1 MLKNLIL
8 AIGVSLPVHV
18 ASSEPIES
26 RQKTEEAA
34 LRELLNSGKKR
45 PVVANS
51 LIDSEVTELAT
62 LIQQRISTRWVRPKS
77 ARNGMEVTLSIS
89 LDPSGEVV
97 DIDVRLSSGST
108 AFDQSA
114 VRAVQEVARIPEIAA
129 LSPAIYEKYFRQ
141 LRLLFR
147 PEDLKR

>member
-1 MLKNLIL
+1 MLRNLIL
-8 AIGVSLPVHV
+8 ILGVLLPMYV

-26 RQKTEEAA
+26 RKKLKEE
-34 LRELLNSGKKR
+34 LFKVLPPVPKK
-45 PVVANS
+45 PIVANTVV
-51 LIDSEVTELAT
+51 DSEVTELAT

-108 AFDQSA
+108 AFDRSA

>member
-1 MLKNLIL
+1 MLRNLIL
-8 AIGVSLPVHV
+8 ILGVLLPMYV

-26 RQKTEEAA
+26 RKKLEE
-34 LRELLNSGKKR
+34 ELFKVLPPVPKK
-45 PVVANS
+45 PIVANTVV
-51 LIDSEVTELAT
+51 DSEVTELAT

-108 AFDQSA
+108 AFDRSA

-141 LRLLFR
+141 LRLLFT

>member
-1 MLKNLIL
+1 MLRNLIL
-8 AIGVSLPVHV
+8 ILGVLLPMYV

-26 RQKTEEAA
+26 RKKLKEE
-34 LRELLNSGKKR
+34 LFKVLPPVPKK
-45 PVVANS
+45 PIVANTVV
-51 LIDSEVTELAT
+51 DSEVTELAT

-77 ARNGMEVTLSIS
+77 ARNGMELTLSIS

-141 LRLLFR
+141 LHLLFR

>member
-1 MLKNLIL
+1 MLRNLIL
-8 AIGVSLPVHV
+8 AIGVLLPMHV

-26 RQKTEEAA
+26 RKKLKEE
-34 LRELLNSGKKR
+34 LFKVLPPVPKK
-45 PVVANS
+45 PIVANTVV
-51 LIDSEVTELAT
+51 DSEVTELAT

>member
-1 MLKNLIL
+1 MLRNLIL
-8 AIGVSLPVHV
+8 ILGVLLPMYV

-26 RQKTEEAA
+26 RKKLKEE
-34 LRELLNSGKKR
+34 LFKVLP
-45 PVVANS
+45 PVPRKPIVANTVV
-51 LIDSEVTELAT
+51 DSEVTELAT
-62 LIQQRISTRWVRPKS
+62 LIQQRISARWLRPKS

-114 VRAVQEVARIPEIAA
+114 VRAVQEVARIPETAA
-129 LSPAIYEKYFRQ
+129 LSPAIYEKHFRQ
-141 LRLLFR
+141 LHLLFR